1 MYRYWVNKE
10 GKPMTGKYHNFKTWK
25 VYWAMR
31 WYHARETDKYNA
43 VTPIKKTWGDVIEKT
58 NYESS
63 YI

>member
-1 MYRYWVNKE
+1 
-10 GKPMTGKYHNFKTWK
+10 MTGKYHNFKTWK